1 MSFQTIFEISQSISV
16 QNRRTVGQQVSRSG
30 QVRVAEY
37 LTSVPW
43 SFTVRPHAY
52 LYYPQVRSVIQ
63 VIDNKDR
70 QLPETITFSSSL
82 LNWFTSY
89 QGDLVQAQVAAMTI
103 GAYSNNGTQ
112 ITLGNLPNGTSTQ
125 LVFKA
130 GDFLQIGVYSY
141 KVTSDVPLGSNSPHP
156 GNASITFNL
165 HRPIIGTPTIG
176 NALTAVGSD
185 CTFYLLAAQCP
196 TYTLNPMT
204 SGAFVEW
211 DGDFVFIEDITG

>member
-30 QVRVAEY
+30 QVRVAQY

-43 SFTVRPHAY
+43 SFTVKPHSY
-52 LYYPQVRSVIQ
+52 LYYPQVRGVIQ
-63 VIDNKDR
+63 AIDNKDR
-70 QLPETITFSSSL
+70 QLPETITFASSL
-82 LNWFTSY
+82 LNWFTEY
-89 QGDLVQAQVAAMTI
+89 KGELIQAQVAAMTI
-103 GAYSNNGTQ
+103 GAYTANGTQ
-112 ITLGNLPNGTSTQ
+112 ITLGNLPNGTPAQ

-130 GDFLQIGVYSY
+130 GDFLQIGIYSY
-141 KVTSDVPLGSNSPHP
+141 KVTSDVPLGSTSPHP
-156 GNASITFNL
+156 PGSSITFNL
-165 HRPIIGTPTIG
+165 HRPIIGTPSIG
-176 NALTAVGSD
+176 STLTAVGSD

-204 SGAFVEW
+204 DGAFVEW

>member
-52 LYYPQVRSVIQ
+52 LYYPQVRGVIQ
-63 VIDNKDR
+63 AIDNKDR
-70 QLPETITFSSSL
+70 QLPETITFASSL
-82 LNWFTSY
+82 LSWFDDYKGGLTS
-89 QGDLVQAQVAAMTI
+89 GQAAALTLDAVPAANATTI
-103 GAYSNNGTQ
+103 TV
-112 ITLGNLPNGTSTQ
+112 GNLPSVSSSAV
-125 LVFKA
+125 VFAA
-130 GDFLQIGVYSY
+130 GDFLQLGIYPY
-141 KVTSDVPLGSNSPHP
+141 KVTTEVLRGGGSTVSV
-156 GNASITFNL
+156 TL
-165 HRPIIGTPTIG
+165 HRPVIGTPATG
-176 NALTAVGSD
+176 TLTAVGSA

-204 SGAFVEW
+204 SGAFVQW

>member
-43 SFTVRPHAY
+43 SFTVRPHSY
-52 LYYPQVRSVIQ
+52 LYYPQVRGVIQ
-63 VIDNKDR
+63 AIDNKDR
-70 QLPETITFSSSL
+70 KLPETITFASSL
-82 LNWFTSY
+82 LNWFDDYKGGLTS
-89 QGDLVQAQVAAMTI
+89 GQAAALTLDAVPAANATTI
-103 GAYSNNGTQ
+103 TV
-112 ITLGNLPNGTSTQ
+112 GNLPSVSAGAV
-125 LVFKA
+125 VFAA
-130 GDFLQIGVYSY
+130 GDFLQLGIYPY
-141 KVTSDVPLGSNSPHP
+141 KVTAEVLRGGGSTVSV
-156 GNASITFNL
+156 TL
-165 HRPIIGTPTIG
+165 HRPVIGTPATG
-176 NALTAVGSD
+176 TLTAVGSA

-204 SGAFVEW
+204 SGAFVQW

>member
-30 QVRVAEY
+30 QVRVAQY

-43 SFTVRPHAY
+43 SFTVKPHSY
-52 LYYPQVRSVIQ
+52 LYYPQVRGVIQ
-63 VIDNKDR
+63 AIDNKDR
-70 QLPETITFSSSL
+70 QLPETISFASSIL
-82 LNWFTSY
+82 RWFTEYKGEVSAT
-89 QGDLVQAQVAAMTI
+89 QASHMTI
-103 GAYSNNGTQ
+103 AAYTANSTQ
-112 ITLGNLPNGTSTQ
+112 ITLGNLPTGTSTQ

-130 GDFLQIGVYSY
+130 GDFLQIGAYSY

-156 GNASITFNL
+156 VNASITFNL

-176 NALTAVGSD
+176 NELSAIGRD
-185 CTFYLLAAQCP
+185 CSFYMLAAQCP

-204 SGAFVEW
+204 DGAFVEW